1 MVRDIEEQVDRANND
16 LFDEEEEDSREMR
29 KSTIQITVVLVLF
42 ALLLLGAAVGWHFYG
57 DVIMSEMSGLFD
69 LLDKLQNPTGFA
81 G

>member
-1 MVRDIEEQVDRANND
+1 MVRDIEEQVERANND
-16 LFDEEEEDSREMR
+16 IFDEDEEDREMR
-29 KSTIQITVVLVLF
+29 KFTIQITVVLVLF
-42 ALLLLGAAVGWHFYG
+42 ALILVGLVIGWHFYG